1 LWDFDVPVPLAFAA
15 VVVACVAPVA
25 FVAFP
30 VAVAAVVAVAV
41 AELATLVPPGLIWP
55 SKICWSSMSVI
66 CIILFF
72 IKLNVT
78 YLEGR
83 CVDRCGSDDAVHSGL
98 FDKVGDVDIEDRSAT
113 QRRNW
118 PKAGSKAVCQE
129 GEQIVGN
136 CWSRRG
142 RFAEQSFI
150 AGNEEC

>member
-1 LWDFDVPVPLAFAA
+1 LWDFEVPVPLAFAA
-15 VVVACVAPVA
+15 VVVACVAPAA

-30 VAVAAVVAVAV
+30 VAVAAVVAV

-66 CIILFF
+66 CIIPCFF
-72 IKLNVT
+72 KLNVT

-83 CVDRCGSDDAVHSGL
+83 CVDRCGSDDAVLSGL
-98 FDKVGDVDIEDRSAT
+98 FNKVGDVDIEDRSAT